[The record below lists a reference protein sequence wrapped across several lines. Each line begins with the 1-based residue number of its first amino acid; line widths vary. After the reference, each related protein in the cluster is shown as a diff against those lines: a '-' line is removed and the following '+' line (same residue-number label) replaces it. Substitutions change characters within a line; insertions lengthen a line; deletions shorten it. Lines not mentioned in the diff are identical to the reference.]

1 MKRLKPAIN
10 MNIITECIS
19 DDIKPLD
26 ITAGETV
33 PISLNGHP
41 RVIFLLKGSVECYRT
56 EDDLLISEVSAPYV
70 MGVMVNEVENFYY
83 YIKPVKNTVLG
94 YVNYNDFIS
103 SVKRHDLWLDL
114 LEVASHITSYLI
126 HRDIS
131 LVNKDRYAVVMH
143 YLKEIYSFT
152 DEKRKGIMT
161 TNYIVRRSGLSRSGV
176 MAVLSELR
184 KGEYITI
191 ENGVLTFLSDK
202 VPKSF

>member
-1 MKRLKPAIN
+1 MKPKKN
-10 MNIITECIS
+10 MNRIIECII

-26 ITAGETV
+26 ITAGKAV

-41 RVIFLLKGSVECYRT
+41 RVIFLLKGSVECFRT
-56 EDDLLISEVSAPYV
+56 HDNLLISEAKAPYI
-70 MGVMVNEVENFYY
+70 MGVMVNEVEDFYY
-83 YIKPVKNTVLG
+83 YVKPAKNTNLG

-103 SVKRHDLWLDL
+103 SVKKHDLWLDL
-114 LEVASHITSYLI
+114 LEIASHITSYLI

-131 LVNKDRYAVVMH
+131 LVNRDRYSVIMH

-176 MAVLSELR
+176 LAVLSELR
-184 KGEYITI
+184 KGKYISI